1 MSRGACPVR
10 PDQDDRES
18 RNGFSPRKSNDLTAS
33 GKLLTAKVLI
43 WDFDGVIKETLDV
56 KGEAFAG
63 LFAGHS
69 KDLRQKIKSHHEANG
84 GMSRFEK
91 IPLYL
96 TWAGLPADGDS
107 VRQFCLHFS
116 EAVFRKVLEAGW
128 VPGAKEILSRNP
140 FRQTFHLVTAT
151 PQEEIERVMEA
162 LDLRKAFQGIWG
174 APTPKG
180 RAVEKI
186 LSLAQVKADE
196 CLFLGDALADW
207 EAARATNIPFLLRRH
222 KYNHGIPEFRSL
234 PSLPDFLN
242 L

>member
-1 MSRGACPVR
+1 MSRGARPVH
-10 PDQDDRES
+10 PTED
-18 RNGFSPRKSNDLTAS
+18 GWAS
-33 GKLLTAKVLI
+33 GAELPSRKPNGLTPSAKLRAAKVLI
-43 WDFDGVIKETLDV
+43 WDFDGVIKETLEV
-56 KGEAFAG
+56 KGEAFVG
-63 LFAGHS
+63 LFADHS
-69 KDLRQKIKSHHEANG
+69 EELRQKIRSHHIANG
-84 GMSRFEK
+84 GISRFEK

-96 TWAGLPADGDS
+96 AWAGLPADGDS

-116 EAVFRKVLEAGW
+116 EAVFRKVLEAAW

-151 PQEEIERVMEA
+151 PQEEIERVVEA
-162 LDLRKAFQGIWG
+162 LDLQKTFQGIWG
-174 APTPKG
+174 APIPKG

-207 EAARATNIPFLLRRH
+207 QAACAANIPFLLRRH
-222 KYNHGIPEFRSL
+222 KYNQGIPEFRSW